1 MPRRPKLATAVCELE
16 VPLDPLVPHL
26 AAMLREAIVSRT
38 VYLEI
43 RKTVLWASWT
53 LPLVC
58 REARRLSDE
67 LMGELKWLWLFEAHL
82 HMLHVPS
89 WKGMGIYP
97 EAMRACDGLP
107 PWFKVR
113 EQAKLSVRP
122 QLSRAYHKNFYNLG
136 KQGNYEARVWYA
148 RRCTGMAP
156 APSREAPTEYALE
169 VEWRRQRFLCGTST
183 TFVYTA
189 DDLAVPKI
197 VAQFVG
203 FLRWFMDSSIE
214 RNENN
219 VPYELF
225 CSAPGCKQPAC
236 VRSPMNSAESDATYH
251 LGSYWS
257 LTRCGV
263 TQLRHDV
270 QHPSNML
277 WCSYACEQAGMAEY
291 AACVR
296 CCTDEELAAPT
307 RRARAT
313 RIDQGRVSAARLH
326 EAALERNAL
335 VARRLR
341 AQAKAPVQL
350 RHYPMSAENLAW
362 YHESLI
368 DALNLDVGILFAA
381 VHIASWAPSQR
392 PRRPLP
398 NFADWRDCV
407 WPYMNAICNV
417 RRVYVDH
424 VNSKRDH
431 MVPRTA
437 ADLHTNPSA
446 PPKWLL
452 DLKNQFGTLF

>member
-1 MPRRPKLATAVCELE
+1 ME

-38 VYLEI
+38 VYLEV

-67 LMGELKWLWLFEAHL
+67 LIDELKWLWLFEVHL

-89 WKGMGIYP
+89 WKRTGIHP
-97 EAMRACDGLP
+97 EAMRACEGLP
-107 PWFKVR
+107 PWFDVR

-122 QLSRAYHKNFYNLG
+122 QESHSYTGHNLDN
-136 KQGNYEARVWYA
+136 KQGNYEARCWFA
-148 RRCTGMAP
+148 RHCTGMAP
-156 APSREAPTEYALE
+156 GPGSKVPTGYALE
-169 VEWRRQRFLCGTST
+169 VEWKQKHFLCGTSGS
-183 TFVYTA
+183 FVYTA
-189 DDLAVPKI
+189 DDLAVPKV

-203 FLRWFMDSSIE
+203 FLRWFMDSAIV
-214 RNENN
+214 RDENN

-225 CSAPGCKQPAC
+225 CSALGCKRPAC
-236 VRSPMNSAESDATYH
+236 VRPPRNPAESDATYH
-251 LGSYWS
+251 LGSYWT
-257 LTRCGV
+257 LARCGV
-263 TQLRHDV
+263 TQLRYD
-270 QHPSNML
+270 QQLPSNML
-277 WCSYACEQAGMAEY
+277 WCSHACEQAGMAEY
-291 AACVR
+291 VACVR

-307 RRARAT
+307 RCARSS
-313 RIDQGRVSAARLH
+313 RKMGDDGRVSAARLH

-341 AQAKAPVQL
+341 AQTKNPVQL

-362 YHESLI
+362 YQESLI
-368 DALNLDVGILFAA
+368 DALNLDVGILFGA

-392 PRRPLP
+392 PARQLP
-398 NFADWRDCV
+398 NLANWRDSV
-407 WPYMNAICNV
+407 WPYMNAICSV

-431 MVPRTA
+431 AVPRTA
-437 ADLHTNPSA
+437 TDLHTNPSA
-446 PPKWLL
+446 PPKWMLA
-452 DLKNQFGTLF
+452 LKNQFDTLF

>member
-1 MPRRPKLATAVCELE
+1 MPRQRRARTTME

-38 VYLEI
+38 VYLEV

-58 REARRLSDE
+58 REARRLSEE
-67 LMGELKWLWLFEAHL
+67 LIDELKWLWLFEAHL
-82 HMLHVPS
+82 HMLHVPC

-97 EAMRACDGLP
+97 EAMRACEGLP
-107 PWFKVR
+107 PWFDVR

-122 QLSRAYHKNFYNLG
+122 QLSHAYTRQNLG

-148 RRCTGMAP
+148 RHCTGMAP
-156 APSREAPTEYALE
+156 GPGKVQPAVANDE
-169 VEWRRQRFLCGTST
+169 VEWRKQRFLCGTSSS
-183 TFVYTA
+183 FVYTA

-203 FLRWFMDSSIE
+203 FLRWLMDSSIE

-219 VPYELF
+219 VPHELF
-225 CSAPGCKQPAC
+225 CSAPGCKRPAC
-236 VRSPMNSAESDATYH
+236 VRSPKTPAESDATYH
-251 LGSYWS
+251 LGSYWT
-257 LTRCGV
+257 LARCGV
-263 TQLRHDV
+263 TQLRYD
-270 QHPSNML
+270 QQLPSNML

-291 AACVR
+291 VSCVR
-296 CCTDEELAAPT
+296 CCTDEELAAPM
-307 RRARAT
+307 RRARST
-313 RIDQGRVSAARLH
+313 RVDQGRVSAARLH

-341 AQAKAPVQL
+341 AQAKTPVQL

-362 YHESLI
+362 YHESLV
-368 DALNLDVGILFAA
+368 DALNLDVGVLFAA

-392 PRRPLP
+392 PARVLP
-398 NFADWRDCV
+398 YLADWRDCV

-424 VNSKRDH
+424 VNSKRDLT
-431 MVPRTA
+431 VPLTA
-437 ADLHTNPSA
+437 DDLHTNPSA
-446 PPKWLL
+446 PPKWMLA
-452 DLKNQFGTLF
+452 LKNQFDTLF

>member
-1 MPRRPKLATAVCELE
+1 MPRRPKPKTAVRGLE

-26 AAMLREAIVSRT
+26 AAMLRELIVSRT
-38 VYLEI
+38 VYLEK

-67 LMGELKWLWLFEAHL
+67 LIGELKWLWLFEAHV
-82 HMLHVPS
+82 HMWHVPS
-89 WKGMGIYP
+89 WRRMGIYP

-107 PWFKVR
+107 PWFDVR

-122 QLSRAYHKNFYNLG
+122 QLSREYTRHNLG
-136 KQGNYEARVWYA
+136 KESNYEARVWYA
-148 RRCTGMAP
+148 RHCTGMAP
-156 APSREAPTEYALE
+156 GPSREAPTEYALE
-169 VEWRRQRFLCGTST
+169 VTWRRERFLCGTST
-183 TFVYTA
+183 SFVYTA

-214 RNENN
+214 RNEVYN

-225 CSAPGCKQPAC
+225 CSAPGCKRPAC
-236 VRSPMNSAESDATYH
+236 VRAPRTPAESDATYH
-251 LGSYWS
+251 TGSYWT
-257 LTRCGV
+257 LARCGV
-263 TQLRHDV
+263 TQLRYDE
-270 QHPSNML
+270 QLPSNML
-277 WCSYACEQAGMAEY
+277 WCSYACEEAAMAEY
-291 AACVR
+291 VACVR

-313 RIDQGRVSAARLH
+313 RTDQGRVSAARLH

-350 RHYPMSAENLAW
+350 RHYPMSTENLRW

-368 DALNLDVGILFAA
+368 DALNLDVGIMFAA

-392 PRRPLP
+392 PARRLP
-398 NFADWRDCV
+398 NAANWRDCV
-407 WPYMNAICNV
+407 WPYMNAVCNV
-417 RRVYVDH
+417 RRVYVDN

-431 MVPRTA
+431 TVPRTA
-437 ADLHTNPSA
+437 DDLHTNPST

-452 DLKNQFGTLF
+452 DLKNQFSTLF

>member
-1 MPRRPKLATAVCELE
+1 ME

-26 AAMLREAIVSRT
+26 AAMLREVIVSRT
-38 VYLEI
+38 VYLEM
-43 RKTVLWASWT
+43 RKTILWASWT

-67 LMGELKWLWLFEAHL
+67 LIGELKWLWLFEAHL
-82 HMLHVPS
+82 HMLHAPS
-89 WKGMGIYP
+89 WKRTGLYP
-97 EAMRACDGLP
+97 ESMRACDGLP
-107 PWFKVR
+107 PWFDVR

-122 QLSRAYHKNFYNLG
+122 QLSHVYAVHSFGR
-136 KQGNYEARVWYA
+136 QGNYEARVWYA
-148 RRCTGMAP
+148 RHCTGMAP
-156 APSREAPTEYALE
+156 GPKPTAPSLVEDHD
-169 VEWRRQRFLCGTST
+169 EWRKQRFLCGKSNEI
-183 TFVYTA
+183 VYTA

-203 FLRWFMDSSIE
+203 FLRWLMDSAIE

-225 CSAPGCKQPAC
+225 CSAPGCKRPAC
-236 VRSPMNSAESDATYH
+236 VRAPRNPAESDATYH
-251 LGSYWS
+251 TGSYWT

-270 QHPSNML
+270 QLPSNMQ
-277 WCSYACEQAGMAEY
+277 WCSYACEEAGMVEY
-291 AACVR
+291 VACVR

-313 RIDQGRVSAARLH
+313 RVDQGRVSAARLH
-326 EAALERNAL
+326 EAALERNSL

-341 AQAKAPVQL
+341 AQAKESVQL
-350 RHYPMSAENLAW
+350 RHYPMSAENLRW

-392 PRRPLP
+392 PARRLP
-398 NFADWRDCV
+398 NCANWRDCV
-407 WPYMNAICNV
+407 WPYMNAVCNV

-424 VNSKRDH
+424 VNSKRHH

-437 ADLHTNPSA
+437 DDLHTNPST

-452 DLKNQFGTLF
+452 DLKNQFSALF